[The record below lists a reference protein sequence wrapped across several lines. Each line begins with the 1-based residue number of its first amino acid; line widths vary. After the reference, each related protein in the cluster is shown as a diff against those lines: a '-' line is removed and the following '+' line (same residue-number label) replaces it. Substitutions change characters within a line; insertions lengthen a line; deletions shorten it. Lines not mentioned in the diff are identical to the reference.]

1 MQESSAV
8 GRIVDLVRDLR
19 ARCPWDR
26 AQTPQTPRPYLMEE
40 VFELDHALGEADAHA
55 IRVELGDLL
64 LHLAFQIVLAEER
77 GDFGPEELTRQVEE
91 KMWRRHP
98 HLFPTLPHTP
108 DGSGEVSGTGGQTL
122 SGREEGGGGDRPSDP
137 SIRRPVDPSI
147 RQAAQPPNRPTAEE
161 VKANWEKLKLRERGH
176 EDAPSVLDGLPPGM
190 PALIMAFR
198 LQERAA
204 GIGFDW
210 PDVAGPLAKI
220 REETE
225 ELAGEL
231 TAAPDRE
238 RLTHEV
244 GDLLF
249 AVVNLARKAGL
260 DPRAALEGTN
270 RRFATRFRAV
280 EHLARERGV
289 DVHTAGLVELDRLW
303 EEVKREEG
311 QRGRE

>member
-1 MQESSAV
+1 MQEPSAL
-8 GRIVDLVRDLR
+8 GRVVALVRDLR

-26 AQTPQTPRPYLMEE
+26 AQTPQTLRPYLIEE
-40 VFELDHALGEADAHA
+40 VFELDHALGEDDPGA

-77 GDFGPEELTRQVEE
+77 GRFGPEELTRQVEE

-98 HLFPTLPHTP
+98 HLFPTNAPTSGGVGEAGEAPAGSAVQLPN
-108 DGSGEVSGTGGQTL
+108 G
-122 SGREEGGGGDRPSDP
+122 
-137 SIRRPVDPSI
+137 
-147 RQAAQPPNRPTAEE
+147 PTSEQ

-190 PALIMAFR
+190 PALVMAFR

-210 PDVAGPLAKI
+210 PDVDGPLAKV
-220 REETE
+220 REETDE
-225 ELAGEL
+225 VAAEL
-231 TAAPDRE
+231 TSQPDRE
-238 RLTHEV
+238 RVGHEI

-249 AVVNLARKAGL
+249 AVVNLARKAGV
-260 DPRAALEGTN
+260 DPRAALEGSN
-270 RRFATRFRAV
+270 RRFTQRFRAV

-289 DVHTAGLVELDRLW
+289 DIHTAGLEELDGLW
-303 EEVKREEG
+303 EDVKKREDG
-311 QRGRE
+311 STGGREG

>member
-1 MQESSAV
+1 
-8 GRIVDLVRDLR
+8 
-19 ARCPWDR
+19 
-26 AQTPQTPRPYLMEE
+26 MEE
-40 VFELDHALGEADAHA
+40 VFELDHALGEDDPAA

-77 GDFGPEELTRQVEE
+77 GLFGAEDLTRQVEE

-98 HLFPTLPHTP
+98 HLFPPSP
-108 DGSGEVSGTGGQTL
+108 PPPQGE
-122 SGREEGGGGDRPSDP
+122 
-137 SIRRPVDPSI
+137 
-147 RQAAQPPNRPTAEE
+147 AAGAAGAAGVIETAVTAES
-161 VKANWEKLKLRERGH
+161 VKANWEKLKLRERRH
-176 EDAPSVLDGLPPGM
+176 EDRPSVLDGLPPGM

-210 PDVAGPLAKI
+210 PDQAGPLAKI

-225 ELAGEL
+225 ELAAEL
-231 TAAPDRE
+231 TDTPHRG

-249 AVVNLARKAGL
+249 AVVNLARKAGV

-270 RRFATRFRAV
+270 RRFARRFRAV
-280 EHLARERGV
+280 EHLARERGL
-289 DVHTAGLVELDRLW
+289 DVHEAGLEELDRLW
-303 EEVKREEG
+303 DEVKRSGEG
-311 QRGRE
+311 AG

>member
-1 MQESSAV
+1 
-8 GRIVDLVRDLR
+8 
-19 ARCPWDR
+19 
-26 AQTPQTPRPYLMEE
+26 MEE
-40 VFELDHALGEADAHA
+40 VFELDHALGKDDPAA

-77 GDFGPEELTRQVEE
+77 GQFGPEDLTRQVEQ

-98 HLFPTLPHTP
+98 HLFPPP
-108 DGSGEVSGTGGQTL
+108 DATRGQSGEGPEAGRQTP
-122 SGREEGGGGDRPSDP
+122 SGREEIGVAGPTAQPLNRST
-137 SIRRPVDPSI
+137 
-147 RQAAQPPNRPTAEE
+147 AQPPSLTADQ

-210 PDVAGPLAKI
+210 PDAAGPLAKI

-225 ELAGEL
+225 EMVAEL
-231 TAAPDRE
+231 TDTPDRE
-238 RLTHEV
+238 RLAHEV

-249 AVVNLARKAGL
+249 AVVNFARKVGV

-270 RRFATRFRAV
+270 RRFTHRFQAV
-280 EHLARERGV
+280 EALAANRGV
-289 DVHTAGLVELDRLW
+289 DVHAAGLEELDRLW
-303 EEVKREEG
+303 DEVKTAG
-311 QRGRE
+311 

>member
-19 ARCPWDR
+19 ARCPWDA
-26 AQTPQTPRPYLMEE
+26 AQTPQTLRPYLIEE
-40 VFELDHALGEADAHA
+40 VFELDHALGEDDAHA

-64 LHLAFQIVLAEER
+64 LHLAFQTVLAEER
-77 GDFGPEELTRQVEE
+77 GQFGPEDLTRQVED

-98 HLFPTLPHTP
+98 HLFPTLPNP
-108 DGSGEVSGTGGQTL
+108 PEDSGEGPGVGRQTA
-122 SGREEGGGGDRPSDP
+122 SGGGDSGGDTT
-137 SIRRPVDPSI
+137 V
-147 RQAAQPPNRPTAEE
+147 TAES

-210 PDVAGPLAKI
+210 PDAAGPLAKI

-225 ELAGEL
+225 EIVAEL
-231 TAAPDRE
+231 TGAPDPE

-249 AVVNLARKAGL
+249 AVVNFARKVGV
-260 DPRAALEGTN
+260 DPRAALETTN
-270 RRFATRFRAV
+270 RRFTRRFQTV
-280 EHLARERGV
+280 EALAAERGV
-289 DVHTAGLVELDRLW
+289 DVHTAGLEELDRLW
-303 EEVKREEG
+303 AEVKTEE
-311 QRGRE
+311 

>member
-1 MQESSAV
+1 MQEPSAL
-8 GRIVDLVRDLR
+8 GRVVDLVRDLR

-26 AQTPQTPRPYLMEE
+26 AQTPQTLRPYLIEE
-40 VFELDHALGEADAHA
+40 VFELDHALGEDDPEA

-77 GDFGPEELTRQVEE
+77 GHFGPEELTRQVEE

-98 HLFPTLPHTP
+98 HLFPTPSP
-108 DGSGEVSGTGGQTL
+108 PAGVGEGGEV
-122 SGREEGGGGDRPSDP
+122 
-137 SIRRPVDPSI
+137 
-147 RQAAQPPNRPTAEE
+147 AAGPTAPPPSHPTAQD

-176 EDAPSVLDGLPPGM
+176 EDAPSVLDGLPSGM
-190 PALIMAFR
+190 PALVMAFR

-210 PDVAGPLAKI
+210 PDVDGPLAKV

-225 ELAGEL
+225 ELAAEL
-231 TAAPDRE
+231 TERPDRV
-238 RLTHEV
+238 RLGHEV

-249 AVVNLARKAGL
+249 AAVNVARKAGV
-260 DPRAALEGTN
+260 DPRAALEGSN
-270 RRFATRFRAV
+270 RRFTQRFRAV

-289 DVHTAGLVELDRLW
+289 DVHAASLEELDGLW
-303 EEVKREEG
+303 EEVKRRDEG
-311 QRGRE
+311 GGMKEAG

>member
-26 AQTPQTPRPYLMEE
+26 AQTPQTLRPYLIEE
-40 VFELDHALGEADAHA
+40 VFELDHALGEADAAA

-64 LHLAFQIVLAEER
+64 LHVAFQIVLAEER
-77 GDFGPEELTRQVEE
+77 GDFGPEELTRQIEE

-98 HLFPTLPHTP
+98 HLFPALPHTP
-108 DGSGEVSGTGGQTL
+108 ADRDQAAGAGGRTP
-122 SGREEGGGGDRPSDP
+122 SGREGGGGSG
-137 SIRRPVDPSI
+137 RPVEPPSHE
-147 RQAAQPPNRPTAEE
+147 AAQPPGRPAAEPSPE
-161 VKANWEKLKLRERGH
+161 QVKANWEKLKLRERGH
-176 EDAPSVLDGLPPGM
+176 EEAPSVLDGLPPGM

-210 PDVAGPLAKI
+210 PEVAGPLAKI
-220 REETE
+220 REETD

-231 TAAPDRE
+231 TAKPDRE
-238 RLTHEV
+238 RLAHEV

-249 AVVNLARKAGL
+249 AVVNLARKAGV

-270 RRFATRFRAV
+270 RRFAQRFRAV
-280 EHLARERGV
+280 EHLAREDGV
-289 DVHTAGLVELDRLW
+289 DVHTAGLEELDRLW
-303 EEVKREEG
+303 DEVKTRED
-311 QRGRE
+311 GRT

>member
-1 MQESSAV
+1 MQESSAL

-26 AQTPQTPRPYLMEE
+26 AQTPQTLRPYLMEE
-40 VFELDHALGEADAHA
+40 VFELDHALGEADAAA

-64 LHLAFQIVLAEER
+64 LHVAFQIVLADER

-98 HLFPTLPHTP
+98 HLFPALHRTQEP
-108 DGSGEVSGTGGQTL
+108 SGQESGTGSQTP
-122 SGREEGGGGDRPSDP
+122 SGRQGEGGRSVDP
-137 SIRRPVDPSI
+137 SIRRPVEL
-147 RQAAQPPNRPTAEE
+147 TADQ
-161 VKANWEKLKLRERGH
+161 VKANWERLKLGERGH
-176 EDAPSVLDGLPPGM
+176 EEAPSVLDGLPPGM

-198 LQERAA
+198 MQERAA

-220 REETE
+220 REETD
-225 ELAGEL
+225 ELASEL
-231 TAAPDRE
+231 TASPDRG
-238 RLTHEV
+238 RLAHEV

-249 AVVNLARKAGL
+249 AVVNLARKAGV

-270 RRFATRFRAV
+270 RRFGRRFRAV
-280 EHLARERGV
+280 EQLARERGV
-289 DVHTAGLVELDRLW
+289 DVHTAGLEELDRLW
-303 EEVKREEG
+303 DEVKTREDV
-311 QRGRE
+311 RP

>member
-1 MQESSAV
+1 MQESSAL
-8 GRIVDLVRDLR
+8 GRVVDLVRDLR

-26 AQTPQTPRPYLMEE
+26 AQTPQTLRPYLVEE
-40 VFELDHALGEADAHA
+40 VFELDHALGESDATA

-64 LHLAFQIVLAEER
+64 LHVAFQIVLAEER
-77 GDFGPEELTRQVEE
+77 GDFGPDDLTRQVEE

-98 HLFPTLPHTP
+98 HLFPAPPTTP
-108 DGSGEVSGTGGQTL
+108 DPSAQPPGGGGQTP
-122 SGREEGGGGDRPSDP
+122 SGREGGGGTTPPSLDP
-137 SIRRPVDPSI
+137 STLRPLDLSPE
-147 RQAAQPPNRPTAEE
+147 Q
-161 VKANWEKLKLRERGH
+161 VKANWERLKLRERDH

-210 PDVAGPLAKI
+210 PDAAGPLEKV
-220 REETE
+220 REETG
-225 ELAGEL
+225 ELAAEV
-231 TAAPDRE
+231 TATPSRDR
-238 RLTHEV
+238 LSQEV

-249 AVVNLARKAGL
+249 AAVNLARKL
-260 DPRAALEGTN
+260 EVDPRAALEGAN
-270 RRFATRFRAV
+270 HRFARRFRAV

-289 DVHTAGLVELDRLW
+289 DVQTAGLEELDRLW
-303 EEVKREEG
+303 DEVKRAEADTREEG

>member
-1 MQESSAV
+1 MQESSAL
-8 GRIVDLVRDLR
+8 GRIVELVRDLR

-26 AQTPQTPRPYLMEE
+26 AQTPQTLRPYLMEE
-40 VFELDHALGEADAHA
+40 VFELDHALGEADAAA

-64 LHLAFQIVLAEER
+64 LHVAFQIVLAEER

-98 HLFPTLPHTP
+98 HLFPAPGASEQSPGGGSQTP
-108 DGSGEVSGTGGQTL
+108 
-122 SGREEGGGGDRPSDP
+122 SGREGGGESGRSVDP
-137 SIRRPVDPSI
+137 STRRPVELSPE
-147 RQAAQPPNRPTAEE
+147 Q

-176 EDAPSVLDGLPPGM
+176 EEAPSVLDGLPPGM

-231 TAAPDRE
+231 TATPDRD
-238 RLTHEV
+238 RLAHEV

-249 AVVNLARKAGL
+249 AVVNLARKAGV

-270 RRFATRFRAV
+270 RRFARRFRTV

-289 DVHTAGLVELDRLW
+289 DVHSAGLEELDRLW
-303 EEVKREEG
+303 EEVKTRED
-311 QRGRE
+311 GRT